1 MNIETLNRWQKSL
14 QTRSSLAII
23 VTAAILIELTVAI
36 QYWYAKRG
44 IEEEVVRRAKSELTV
59 ESLEIRNVMTSVEVG
74 VKNHVWVIE
83 SMLEYPDSMY
93 TIEYRIVHENEQIWG
108 CGIAFIP
115 DYYPSKGKWFEP
127 YTSLNLGEKIVKTQI
142 GGVL

>member
-59 ESLEIRNVMTSVEVG
+59 ESLEIQNVMTSVEVG

-83 SMLEYPDSMY
+83 ACS
-93 TIEYRIVHENEQIWG
+93 N
-108 CGIAFIP
+108 IP
-115 DYYPSKGKWFEP
+115 
-127 YTSLNLGEKIVKTQI
+127 TRCTL
-142 GGVL
+142 

>member
-1 MNIETLNRWQKSL
+1 MNIETLNRWQKSW

-59 ESLEIRNVMTSVEVG
+59 ESLEIQNVMTSVEVG
-74 VKNHVWVIE
+74 VKNHVWVI
-83 SMLEYPDSMY
+83 Y
-93 TIEYRIVHENEQIWG
+93 I
-108 CGIAFIP
+108 
-115 DYYPSKGKWFEP
+115 
-127 YTSLNLGEKIVKTQI
+127 
-142 GGVL
+142 